1 LTLKTEFTDVL
12 LTTSLRAN
20 HLNSDL
26 GKNQLMA
33 KTVVTWFTRE
43 ECKNL
48 GNEGWWC
55 KTRNGV

>member
-20 HLNSDL
+20 HHLNSDL

-33 KTVVTWFTRE
+33 KTVVTLFPRE

-48 GNEGWWC
+48 GNEG
-55 KTRNGV
+55 